1 MSAIITTKF
10 RYQNANTLVQGLN
23 GSLDDVYY
31 LFIGRSFSWTSDSSP
46 PTPDDTQY
54 QEFDAQQ
61 NIFALKKLA
70 ATNVSRAI
78 PRYNWISGST
88 YSEYDDQDSALST
101 KQYFVVTDELSVYKC
116 IKAGSGG
123 SSIKPTGSSTSIG
136 SVLADGYQWKY
147 MYTLSGSDVAKFNT
161 ASFIAVKTLETDD
174 DSVQW
179 DVQQAALPGAIHRIK
194 ITSGGSGY
202 TTKPTVTI
210 SGDGED
216 CTVVAADVTISGGAV
231 TEILINPARC
241 GHGYTNATVS
251 FSGGTTGT
259 PATARAIIS
268 PKGGHGA
275 DAVSELGAFYVMVDV
290 QLVADEGSGDFV
302 VDNDFRQ
309 IGLIA
314 NPYETNSGAVALMG
328 RWVTGTEYTT
338 GDVVYYDGMSYV
350 ASSDHTAAATFAEDV
365 ATYWDAAA
373 VANSATLN
381 ALTVITYSNLVGTLA
396 KDQDVIGLTSTA
408 TGWVDSIDTDN
419 SKIKFHQNAT
429 SGFKS
434 FEVGET
440 ITVGA
445 ATATIDSIEAPEYV
459 PMSGKLVYLE
469 NLSPVN
475 RNISQTE
482 DIKLVLEL

>member
-23 GSLDDVYY
+23 GTLDDVYY
-31 LFIGRSFSWTSDSSP
+31 LFIGRSFAWTSDSSP
-46 PTPDDTQY
+46 PTPDDSQY
-54 QEFDAQQ
+54 HEYDAQQ
-61 NIFALKKLA
+61 NILALKKLA
-70 ATNVSRAI
+70 ATNVTRAI

-88 YSEYDDQDSALST
+88 YSEYDDRDSALST

-210 SGDGED
+210 TGDGEG
-216 CTVVAADVTISGGAV
+216 CTVIAADVTISGGAV
-231 TEILINPARC
+231 TEILVNSARC
-241 GHGYTNATVS
+241 GHGYSNATVS
-251 FSGGTTGT
+251 LSGGTSGT
-259 PATARAIIS
+259 PATARAVIS
-268 PKGGHGA
+268 PPGGHGA
-275 DAVSELGAFYVMVDV
+275 DAVGELGSFYVMVDV
-290 QLVADEGSGDFV
+290 QLVADEGSGDFL

-309 IGLIA
+309 IGLVA
-314 NPYETNSGAVALMG
+314 NPYETDSGSLSLLG
-328 RWVTGTEYTT
+328 KWVTGTEYVT
-338 GDVVYYDGMSYV
+338 GDTVYVDGMSYV
-350 ASSDHTAAATFAEDV
+350 ANNDHTAAATFAADLPV
-365 ATYWDAAA
+365 YWDPAT

-381 ALTVITYSNLVGTLA
+381 ALTTITYSGLVGTLA
-396 KDQDVIGLTSTA
+396 KDQNVTGSTSTA
-408 TGWVDSIDTDN
+408 VGYVDSIDTGDLT
-419 SKIKFHQNAT
+419 IKFHQNST
-429 SGFKS
+429 TGYKS

-440 ITVGA
+440 ITIGT
-445 ATATIDSIEAPEYV
+445 ATATIDSITAPEYV
-459 PMSGKLVYLE
+459 PVSGKLVYVE